1 MYCKVAKQGQEIA
14 QIRKVQKVQNT
25 RIAAIRVA
33 AARTE
38 QVAAAADETGT
49 KAFCLAH
56 AAMSLAVKCKT
67 KLDNHVLQPTDGVWM
82 PPNDTEVWT
91 PRRTMYRVE
100 LDEPCTEW
108 SSIDDGTYE
117 NA

>member
-82 PPNDTEVWT
+82 PPNDAEVWT
-91 PRRTMYRVE
+91 PPNDRDASE
-100 LDEPCTEW
+100 PPSSPDESCLK
-108 SSIDDGTYE
+108 
-117 NA
+117 